1 MQCRDG
7 REMID
12 RCGAPALGLAAISRR
27 GVVS

>member
-1 MQCRDG
+1 MQYRDG

-12 RCGAPALGLAAISRR
+12 RSGTALGLAAFSRR